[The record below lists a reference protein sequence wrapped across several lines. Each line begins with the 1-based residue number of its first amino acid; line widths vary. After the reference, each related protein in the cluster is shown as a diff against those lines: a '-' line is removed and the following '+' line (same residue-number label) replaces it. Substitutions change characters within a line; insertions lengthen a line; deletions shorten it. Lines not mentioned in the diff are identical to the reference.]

1 MNSKIIKILLLLIV
15 VSALIARLILPVI
28 VDKSLNPI
36 TPHENFEILEEVK
49 LFHESLFIGDW
60 HADSALWS
68 RDLSIDNDHGHVDI
82 PKLQKGNV
90 ALQMFTTVTK
100 SPSGQNYEKNNTN
113 TRDNITA
120 LAIVQGWPIKTW
132 TSLYERAVYQSQ
144 KIHKLSKENP
154 NDLMLIKSKSD
165 LSNFIEKRKKD
176 STLIGG
182 LIGTEGSHALDGEL
196 ENIKKLYDH
205 GFRMM
210 SLHHFFDNKL
220 GGSLH
225 GTSGGGLTPF
235 GENAVK
241 LMQDLEIII
250 DVSHSSE
257 NVVKDVLK
265 LSSRPLVVSHTGFNG
280 HCESPRNINDDLMKS
295 IANKGGIIA
304 IGYWD
309 GAVCDNSP
317 KSVAEALMYG
327 IDLVGENHLSLGSDF
342 DGSITPGFD
351 TSELIAITDWLIK
364 LDATEPQ
371 IRKIMGNNMLLFIQT
386 YLPNEES

>member
-1 MNSKIIKILLLLIV
+1 MKKIIIGLALLVILLLTSGRIFLPSWLDKQMNPVSDHLPFV
-15 VSALIARLILPVI
+15 VSDKARELH
-28 VDKSLNPI
+28 K
-36 TPHENFEILEEVK
+36 T
-49 LFHESLFIGDW
+49 LFIGDW
-60 HADSALWS
+60 HSDSALWN
-68 RDLSIDNDHGHVDI
+68 RDLSKTYDYGHVDI
-82 PKLQKGNV
+82 PRMQTGNM

-100 SPSGQNYEKNNTN
+100 SPSGQNYDSNETGS
-113 TRDNITA
+113 RDNITA

-144 KIHKLSKENP
+144 KIHKLSEENP

-280 HCESPRNINDDLMKS
+280 HCESPRNISDDLMKS

-327 IDLVGENHLSLGSDF
+327 IGLVGENHLSLGSDF

-364 LDATEPQ
+364 LDATESQ

>member
-1 MNSKIIKILLLLIV
+1 MKKIIIGFAFLVFILLVSGRIFLPSWLDKQMNPVSDHLPFV
-15 VSALIARLILPVI
+15 VSDKARELH
-28 VDKSLNPI
+28 K
-36 TPHENFEILEEVK
+36 T
-49 LFHESLFIGDW
+49 LFIGDW
-60 HADSALWS
+60 HSDSALWN
-68 RDLSIDNDHGHVDI
+68 RDLSKSYDYGHVDI
-82 PKLQKGNV
+82 PRMQTGNM

-100 SPSGQNYEKNNTN
+100 SPSGQNYDSNETGS
-113 TRDNITA
+113 RDNITA

-144 KIHKLSKENP
+144 KIHKLSEENP

-280 HCESPRNINDDLMKS
+280 HCESPRNISDDLMKS

-327 IDLVGENHLSLGSDF
+327 IGLVGENHLSLGSDF

-364 LDATEPQ
+364 LDATESQ

>member
-1 MNSKIIKILLLLIV
+1 MKKLFWFLGISII
-15 VSALIARLILPVI
+15 LILFLARVFLPEQT
-28 VDKSLNPI
+28 DRALNPI
-36 TPHENFEILEEVK
+36 TEHNPFKISIDAQQLHET
-49 LFHESLFIGDW
+49 LFIGDW

-100 SPSGQNYEKNNTN
+100 SPSGQNYDKNKTN

-144 KIHKLSKENP
+144 KIHKLSEEHP

-165 LSNFIEKRKKD
+165 LSHFIEKRKKD

-225 GTSGGGLTPF
+225 GTSEGGLTPF

-241 LMQDLEIII
+241 IMQDLEIII

-257 NVVKDVLK
+257 NVVKDVLRI
-265 LSSRPLVVSHTGFNG
+265 SNRPLVVSHTGFNG
-280 HCESPRNINDDLMKS
+280 HCESPRNISDDLMKS

-351 TSELIAITDWLIK
+351 TSELVAITDWLIK
-364 LDATEPQ
+364 YGATESQ
-371 IRKIMGNNMLLFIQT
+371 IRKIMGENMFLFIQT
-386 YLPNEES
+386 YLPNDNS

>member
-1 MNSKIIKILLLLIV
+1 MNPVSDHLPFV
-15 VSALIARLILPVI
+15 VSDKARELH
-28 VDKSLNPI
+28 K
-36 TPHENFEILEEVK
+36 T
-49 LFHESLFIGDW
+49 LFIGDW
-60 HADSALWS
+60 HSDSALWN
-68 RDLSIDNDHGHVDI
+68 RDLSKTYDYGHVDI
-82 PKLQKGNV
+82 PRMQTGNM

-100 SPSGQNYEKNNTN
+100 SPSGQNYDSNETGS
-113 TRDNITA
+113 RDNITA

-144 KIHKLSKENP
+144 KIHKLSEENP

-280 HCESPRNINDDLMKS
+280 HCESPRNISDDLMKS

-327 IDLVGENHLSLGSDF
+327 IGLVGENHLSLGSDF

-364 LDATEPQ
+364 LDATESQ

>member
-1 MNSKIIKILLLLIV
+1 MKKLFWFLGISIIIILFL
-15 VSALIARLILPVI
+15 ARAILPEQT
-28 VDKSLNPI
+28 DRALNQI
-36 TPHENFEILEEVK
+36 TEHRPFKTSIDAQKLHET
-49 LFHESLFIGDW
+49 LFIGDW

-100 SPSGQNYEKNNTN
+100 SPSGQNYDKNETN
-113 TRDNITA
+113 TRDNITT

-132 TSLYERAVYQSQ
+132 TSLYERAVFQSQ
-144 KIHKLSKENP
+144 KIHKLSEENP
-154 NDLMLIKSKSD
+154 NDLMLIKSKLD
-165 LSNFIEKRKKD
+165 LSSFLEKRKKNT
-176 STLIGG
+176 TLIGG
-182 LIGTEGSHALDGEL
+182 LIGTEGSHALDGDL
-196 ENIKKLYDH
+196 ENIKRLYDH

-225 GTSGGGLTPF
+225 GTTGDGLTPF
-235 GENAVK
+235 GKNAVEI
-241 LMQDLEIII
+241 MQDLEIII

-280 HCESPRNINDDLMKS
+280 HCESPRNISDKLMKS
-295 IANKGGIIA
+295 IANKGGLIA

-309 GAVCDNSP
+309 GAICDNSP
-317 KSVAEALMYG
+317 KSVASALMFG
-327 IDLVGENHLSLGSDF
+327 IDLVGEDRLSLGSDF

-351 TSELIAITDWLIK
+351 TSELVAITDWLIK
-364 LDATEPQ
+364 LGATESQ
-371 IRKIMGNNMLLFIQT
+371 IRKIMGKNMLLFIQT

>member
-1 MNSKIIKILLLLIV
+1 MKKLFWFLGISIIIILFL
-15 VSALIARLILPVI
+15 ARAILPEQTDRALNQI
-28 VDKSLNPI
+28 TEHRPFKISVDADQL
-36 TPHENFEILEEVK
+36 HETL
-49 LFHESLFIGDW
+49 LIGDW
-60 HADSALWS
+60 HADSALWN

-100 SPSGQNYEKNNTN
+100 SPSGQNYDKNETN
-113 TRDNITA
+113 TRDNITT

-132 TSLYERAVYQSQ
+132 TSLYERAVFQSQ
-144 KIHKLSKENP
+144 KIHKLSEENP
-154 NDLMLIKSKSD
+154 NDLMLIKSKLD
-165 LSNFIEKRKKD
+165 LSSFLEKRKKN
-176 STLIGG
+176 TKLIGG
-182 LIGTEGSHALDGEL
+182 LIGTEGSHALDGDL
-196 ENIKKLYDH
+196 ENIKRLYDH

-225 GTSGGGLTPF
+225 GTTGDGLTPF
-235 GENAVK
+235 GKDAVE

-280 HCESPRNINDDLMKS
+280 HCESPRNISDELMKS
-295 IANKGGIIA
+295 IAKKGGLIA

-309 GAVCDNSP
+309 GAICDNSP
-317 KSVAEALMYG
+317 KSVASALMFG
-327 IDLVGENHLSLGSDF
+327 IDLVGEDHLSLGSDF

-351 TSELIAITDWLIK
+351 TSELVAITDWLIK
-364 LDATEPQ
+364 LGATEPQ
-371 IRKIMGNNMLLFIQT
+371 IRKIMGKNMLLFIQT

>member
-1 MNSKIIKILLLLIV
+1 MKKLFWFLGISIIIILFL
-15 VSALIARLILPVI
+15 ARAILPEQT
-28 VDKSLNPI
+28 DRALNQI
-36 TPHENFEILEEVK
+36 TEHRPFKTSIDAQQLHETL
-49 LFHESLFIGDW
+49 LIGDW

-100 SPSGQNYEKNNTN
+100 SPSGQNYDKNETN
-113 TRDNITA
+113 TRDNITT

-132 TSLYERAVYQSQ
+132 TSLYERAVYQSR
-144 KIHKLSKENP
+144 KIHKLSEENP
-154 NDLMLIKSKSD
+154 NDLMLIKSKLD
-165 LSNFIEKRKKD
+165 LSKFIEKRKKN

-182 LIGTEGSHALDGEL
+182 LIGTEGSHALDGDL
-196 ENIKKLYDH
+196 ANIKRLYDH

-225 GTSGGGLTPF
+225 GTTGDGLTPF
-235 GENAVK
+235 GKNAVEI
-241 LMQDLEIII
+241 MQDLEIII

-280 HCESPRNINDDLMKS
+280 HCESPRNISDKLMKS
-295 IANKGGIIA
+295 IANKGGLIA

-309 GAVCDNSP
+309 GAICDNSP
-317 KSVAEALMYG
+317 KSVASALMFG
-327 IDLVGENHLSLGSDF
+327 IDLVGEDRLSLGSDF

-351 TSELIAITDWLIK
+351 TSELVAITHWLIK
-364 LDATEPQ
+364 LGATESQ
-371 IRKIMGNNMLLFIQT
+371 IRKIMGKNMLLFIQT

>member
-1 MNSKIIKILLLLIV
+1 MKKLFWFLGISIIIILFL
-15 VSALIARLILPVI
+15 ARAILPEQT
-28 VDKSLNPI
+28 DRALNQI
-36 TPHENFEILEEVK
+36 TEHRPFKTSIDAQKLHET
-49 LFHESLFIGDW
+49 LFIGDW

-100 SPSGQNYEKNNTN
+100 SPSGQNYDKNETN
-113 TRDNITA
+113 TRDNITT

-132 TSLYERAVYQSQ
+132 TSLYERAVFQSQ
-144 KIHKLSKENP
+144 KIHKLSEENP
-154 NDLMLIKSKSD
+154 NDLMLIKSKLD
-165 LSNFIEKRKKD
+165 LSSFLEKRKKNI
-176 STLIGG
+176 TLIGG
-182 LIGTEGSHALDGEL
+182 LIGTEGSHALDGDL

-225 GTSGGGLTPF
+225 GTTGSGLTSF
-235 GENAVK
+235 GANAVE
-241 LMQDLEIII
+241 LMQDFEIII

-280 HCESPRNINDDLMKS
+280 HCESPRNISDDLMKS

-351 TSELIAITDWLIK
+351 TSELVAITDWLIK
-364 LDATEPQ
+364 LGATESQ
-371 IRKIMGNNMLLFIQT
+371 IRKIMGKNMFLFIQT

>member
-1 MNSKIIKILLLLIV
+1 MKKLFWFLGISIIIILFL
-15 VSALIARLILPVI
+15 ARAILPEQTDRV
-28 VDKSLNPI
+28 LNQI
-36 TPHENFEILEEVK
+36 TEHRPFKTSIDAQKLHET
-49 LFHESLFIGDW
+49 LFIGDW

-100 SPSGQNYEKNNTN
+100 SPSGQNYDKNETN
-113 TRDNITA
+113 TRDNITT

-132 TSLYERAVYQSQ
+132 TSLYERAVFQSQ
-144 KIHKLSKENP
+144 KIHKLSEENP
-154 NDLMLIKSKSD
+154 NDLMLIKSKLD
-165 LSNFIEKRKKD
+165 LSSFLEKRKKNT
-176 STLIGG
+176 TLIGG
-182 LIGTEGSHALDGEL
+182 LIGTEGSHALDGDL
-196 ENIKKLYDH
+196 ENIKRLYNH

-225 GTSGGGLTPF
+225 GTTGDGLSPF
-235 GENAVK
+235 GKNAVEI
-241 LMQDLEIII
+241 MQDLEIII

-280 HCESPRNINDDLMKS
+280 HCESPRNISDELMKS
-295 IANKGGIIA
+295 IANKGGLIA

-309 GAVCDNSP
+309 GAICDNSP
-317 KSVAEALMYG
+317 KSVASALMFG
-327 IDLVGENHLSLGSDF
+327 IDLVGEDHLSLGSDF

-351 TSELIAITDWLIK
+351 TSELVAITHWLIK
-364 LDATEPQ
+364 LGATESQ
-371 IRKIMGNNMLLFIQT
+371 IRKIMGKNMLLFIQT
-386 YLPNEES
+386 YLPNEGS

>member
-1 MNSKIIKILLLLIV
+1 MKKLFWFLGISIIIILFL
-15 VSALIARLILPVI
+15 ARAILPEQTDRALNQI
-28 VDKSLNPI
+28 TEHRPFKISVDADQL
-36 TPHENFEILEEVK
+36 HETL
-49 LFHESLFIGDW
+49 LIGDW
-60 HADSALWS
+60 HADSALWN

-100 SPSGQNYEKNNTN
+100 SPSGQNYDKNETN
-113 TRDNITA
+113 TRDNITT

-132 TSLYERAVYQSQ
+132 TSLYERAVFQSQ
-144 KIHKLSKENP
+144 KIHKLSEENP
-154 NDLMLIKSKSD
+154 DDLMLIKSKLD
-165 LSNFIEKRKKD
+165 LSSFLKKRKKNT
-176 STLIGG
+176 TLIGG
-182 LIGTEGSHALDGEL
+182 LIGTEGSHALDGDL
-196 ENIKKLYDH
+196 ENIKRLYDH

-225 GTSGGGLTPF
+225 GTTGDGLTPF
-235 GENAVK
+235 GKNAVE

-280 HCESPRNINDDLMKS
+280 HCESPRNISDELMKS
-295 IANKGGIIA
+295 IANKGGLIA

-309 GAVCDNSP
+309 GAICDNSP
-317 KSVAEALMYG
+317 KSVASALMFG
-327 IDLVGENHLSLGSDF
+327 IDLVGEDHLSLGSDF

-351 TSELIAITDWLIK
+351 TSELVAITDWLIK
-364 LDATEPQ
+364 LGATEPQ
-371 IRKIMGNNMLLFIQT
+371 IRKIMGKNMLLFIQT

>member
-1 MNSKIIKILLLLIV
+1 
-15 VSALIARLILPVI
+15 
-28 VDKSLNPI
+28 
-36 TPHENFEILEEVK
+36 
-49 LFHESLFIGDW
+49 
-60 HADSALWS
+60 
-68 RDLSIDNDHGHVDI
+68 
-82 PKLQKGNV
+82 
-90 ALQMFTTVTK
+90 
-100 SPSGQNYEKNNTN
+100 
-113 TRDNITA
+113 
-120 LAIVQGWPIKTW
+120 
-132 TSLYERAVYQSQ
+132 
-144 KIHKLSKENP
+144 
-154 NDLMLIKSKSD
+154 
-165 LSNFIEKRKKD
+165 
-176 STLIGG
+176 
-182 LIGTEGSHALDGEL
+182 
-196 ENIKKLYDH
+196 
-205 GFRMM
+205 
-210 SLHHFFDNKL
+210 
-220 GGSLH
+220 
-225 GTSGGGLTPF
+225 
-235 GENAVK
+235 
-241 LMQDLEIII
+241 MQDLEIII

>member
-1 MNSKIIKILLLLIV
+1 MKKLFWFLGISII
-15 VSALIARLILPVI
+15 LILFLARVFLPEQT
-28 VDKSLNPI
+28 DRALNPI
-36 TPHENFEILEEVK
+36 TEHNPFKISIDAQQLHET
-49 LFHESLFIGDW
+49 LFIGDW

-144 KIHKLSKENP
+144 KIHKLSEENP

-165 LSNFIEKRKKD
+165 LSSFIEKRKKD

>member
-1 MNSKIIKILLLLIV
+1 MKKLFWFLGISIIIILFL
-15 VSALIARLILPVI
+15 ARVFLPEQT
-28 VDKSLNPI
+28 DRALNPI
-36 TPHENFEILEEVK
+36 TEHSPFKTSIDAQQLHETL
-49 LFHESLFIGDW
+49 LIGDW

-90 ALQMFTTVTK
+90 AIQMFTTVTK
-100 SPSGQNYEKNNTN
+100 SPSGQNYEKNETN

-120 LAIVQGWPIKTW
+120 LAIVQGWPIRTW
-132 TSLYERAVYQSQ
+132 TSLYERAVFQSQ

-165 LSNFIEKRKKD
+165 LSVFIKKRKKN

-196 ENIKKLYDH
+196 ENIKRLYDH

-225 GTSGGGLTPF
+225 GTTGSGLTPF
-235 GENAVK
+235 GVNAIE
-241 LMQDLEIII
+241 LMQEFEIII

-280 HCESPRNINDDLMKS
+280 HCESPRNISDDLMKS

-317 KSVAEALMYG
+317 KSVAEALVYG
-327 IDLVGENHLSLGSDF
+327 IDLIGENHLSLGSDF

-351 TSELIAITDWLIK
+351 TSELVAITDWLIK
-364 LDATEPQ
+364 YGATESQ
-371 IRKIMGNNMLLFIQT
+371 IRKIMGENMFLFIQT
-386 YLPNEES
+386 YLPNDNS

>member
-1 MNSKIIKILLLLIV
+1 MKKLFWFLGISILIILFL
-15 VSALIARLILPVI
+15 ARAILPEQTDRALNQI
-28 VDKSLNPI
+28 TEHTPFKISVDAHQL
-36 TPHENFEILEEVK
+36 HETL
-49 LFHESLFIGDW
+49 LIGDW
-60 HADSALWS
+60 HADSALWN

-100 SPSGQNYEKNNTN
+100 SPSGQNYDKNETN
-113 TRDNITA
+113 TRDNITT

-132 TSLYERAVYQSQ
+132 TSLYERAIFQSQ
-144 KIHKLSKENP
+144 KIHKLSEENP
-154 NDLMLIKSKSD
+154 NDLMLIKSKLD
-165 LSNFIEKRKKD
+165 LSSFLEKRKKNI
-176 STLIGG
+176 TLIGG
-182 LIGTEGSHALDGEL
+182 LIGTEGSHALDGDL
-196 ENIKKLYDH
+196 ENIKRLYDH

-225 GTSGGGLTPF
+225 GTTGDGLTPF
-235 GENAVK
+235 GKNAVE

-280 HCESPRNINDDLMKS
+280 HCESPRNISDELMKS
-295 IANKGGIIA
+295 IANKGGLIA

-309 GAVCDNSP
+309 GAICDNSP
-317 KSVAEALMYG
+317 KSVASALMFG
-327 IDLVGENHLSLGSDF
+327 IDLVGEDHLSLGSDF

-351 TSELIAITDWLIK
+351 TSELVAITDWLIK
-364 LDATEPQ
+364 LGATEPQ
-371 IRKIMGNNMLLFIQT
+371 IRKIMGKNMLLFIQT
-386 YLPNEES
+386 YLPNKEN

>member
-1 MNSKIIKILLLLIV
+1 MKKLFWFLGISIIIILFL
-15 VSALIARLILPVI
+15 ARAILPEQT
-28 VDKSLNPI
+28 DRALNQI
-36 TPHENFEILEEVK
+36 TEHRPFKTSIDAQKLHET
-49 LFHESLFIGDW
+49 LFIGDW

-100 SPSGQNYEKNNTN
+100 SPSGQNYDKNETN
-113 TRDNITA
+113 TRDNITT

-132 TSLYERAVYQSQ
+132 TSLYERAVFQSQ
-144 KIHKLSKENP
+144 KIHKLSEENP
-154 NDLMLIKSKSD
+154 NDLMLIKSKLD
-165 LSNFIEKRKKD
+165 LSSFLEKRKKNT
-176 STLIGG
+176 TLIGG
-182 LIGTEGSHALDGEL
+182 LIGTEGSHALDGDL
-196 ENIKKLYDH
+196 ENIKRLYDH

-225 GTSGGGLTPF
+225 GTTGDGLTPF
-235 GENAVK
+235 GKNAVEI
-241 LMQDLEIII
+241 MQDLEIII

-280 HCESPRNINDDLMKS
+280 HCESPRNISDKLMKS
-295 IANKGGIIA
+295 IANNGGLIA

-309 GAVCDNSP
+309 GAICDNSP
-317 KSVAEALMYG
+317 KSVASALMFG
-327 IDLVGENHLSLGSDF
+327 IDLVGEDRLSLGSDF

-351 TSELIAITDWLIK
+351 TSELVAITHWLIK
-364 LDATEPQ
+364 LGATESQ
-371 IRKIMGNNMLLFIQT
+371 IRKIMGKNMLLFIQT

>member
-1 MNSKIIKILLLLIV
+1 MKKLFWFLGISII
-15 VSALIARLILPVI
+15 LILFLARVFLPEQT
-28 VDKSLNPI
+28 DRALNQI
-36 TPHENFEILEEVK
+36 TEHNPFKISIDAQQLHET
-49 LFHESLFIGDW
+49 LFIGDW

-295 IANKGGIIA
+295 IANKGGII
-304 IGYWD
+304 
-309 GAVCDNSP
+309 V
-317 KSVAEALMYG
+317 SVTGME
-327 IDLVGENHLSLGSDF
+327 LSVTTLQKAWQR
-342 DGSITPGFD
+342 
-351 TSELIAITDWLIK
+351 L
-364 LDATEPQ
+364 
-371 IRKIMGNNMLLFIQT
+371 
-386 YLPNEES
+386 

>member
-1 MNSKIIKILLLLIV
+1 MKKLFWFLGISIIIILFL
-15 VSALIARLILPVI
+15 ARAILPEQT
-28 VDKSLNPI
+28 DRALNQI
-36 TPHENFEILEEVK
+36 TEHRPFKTSIDAQKLHET
-49 LFHESLFIGDW
+49 LFIGDW

-100 SPSGQNYEKNNTN
+100 SPSGQNYDKNETN
-113 TRDNITA
+113 TRDNITT

-132 TSLYERAVYQSQ
+132 TSLYERAVFQSQ
-144 KIHKLSKENP
+144 KIHKLSEENP
-154 NDLMLIKSKSD
+154 NDLMLIKSKLD
-165 LSNFIEKRKKD
+165 LSSFLEKRKKNT
-176 STLIGG
+176 TLIGG
-182 LIGTEGSHALDGEL
+182 LIGTEGSHALDGDL
-196 ENIKKLYDH
+196 ENIKRLYDH

-225 GTSGGGLTPF
+225 GTTGSGLTPF
-235 GENAVK
+235 GENAVE

-280 HCESPRNINDDLMKS
+280 HCESPRNISDELMKS
-295 IANKGGIIA
+295 IANKGGLIA

-309 GAVCDNSP
+309 GAICDNSP
-317 KSVAEALMYG
+317 KSVASALMFG
-327 IDLVGENHLSLGSDF
+327 IDLVGEDRLSLGSDF

-351 TSELIAITDWLIK
+351 TSELVAITHWLIK
-364 LDATEPQ
+364 LGATESQ
-371 IRKIMGNNMLLFIQT
+371 IRKIMGKNMLLFIQT

>member
-1 MNSKIIKILLLLIV
+1 MKKRFWFLGISIIILFL
-15 VSALIARLILPVI
+15 ARAILPEQT
-28 VDKSLNPI
+28 DRSLNQI
-36 TPHENFEILEEVK
+36 TEHEPFKISVDAHQL
-49 LFHESLFIGDW
+49 HETLIIGDW
-60 HADSALWS
+60 HADSALWN

-100 SPSGQNYEKNNTN
+100 SPSGQNYDKNETN
-113 TRDNITA
+113 TRDNITT

-132 TSLYERAVYQSQ
+132 TSLYERAVFQSQ
-144 KIHKLSKENP
+144 KIHKLSEENP
-154 NDLMLIKSKSD
+154 NDLMLIKSKLD
-165 LSNFIEKRKKD
+165 LSSFLEKRKKNT
-176 STLIGG
+176 TLIGG
-182 LIGTEGSHALDGEL
+182 LIGTEGSHALDGDL
-196 ENIKKLYDH
+196 ENIKRLYDH

-225 GTSGGGLTPF
+225 GTSGNGLTPF

-280 HCESPRNINDDLMKS
+280 HCESPRNISDDLMKS

-309 GAVCDNSP
+309 GAICDNSP
-317 KSVAEALMYG
+317 KSVASALMFG
-327 IDLVGENHLSLGSDF
+327 IDLVGEDHLSLGSDF

-351 TSELIAITDWLIK
+351 ASELVAITDWLIK
-364 LDATEPQ
+364 FGATESQ
-371 IRKIMGNNMLLFIQT
+371 IQKIMGKNMFLFIQT
-386 YLPNEES
+386 YLPN

>member
-1 MNSKIIKILLLLIV
+1 MKKLFWFLGISIIIILFL
-15 VSALIARLILPVI
+15 ARAFLPEHT
-28 VDKSLNPI
+28 DRALNPI
-36 TPHENFEILEEVK
+36 TEHSPFETSIDAQQLHETL
-49 LFHESLFIGDW
+49 LIGDW

-90 ALQMFTTVTK
+90 AIQMFTTVTK
-100 SPSGQNYEKNNTN
+100 SPSGQNYEKNETN

-120 LAIVQGWPIKTW
+120 LAIVQGWPIRTW
-132 TSLYERAVYQSQ
+132 TSLYERAVFQSQ

-165 LSNFIEKRKKD
+165 LSKFIKKRKKN

-196 ENIKKLYDH
+196 ENIKRLYDH

-225 GTSGGGLTPF
+225 GTTGSGLTPF
-235 GENAVK
+235 GVNAIE
-241 LMQDLEIII
+241 LMQEFEIII

-280 HCESPRNINDDLMKS
+280 HCESPRNISDDLMKS

-317 KSVAEALMYG
+317 KSVAEALVYG
-327 IDLVGENHLSLGSDF
+327 IDLIGENHLSLGSDF

-351 TSELIAITDWLIK
+351 TSELVAITDWLIK
-364 LDATEPQ
+364 YGATESQ
-371 IRKIMGNNMLLFIQT
+371 IRKIMGENMFLFIQT
-386 YLPNEES
+386 YLPNDNS

>member
-1 MNSKIIKILLLLIV
+1 MKKLFWFLGISIIIILFL
-15 VSALIARLILPVI
+15 ARAILPEQT
-28 VDKSLNPI
+28 DRALNQI
-36 TPHENFEILEEVK
+36 TEHRPFKTSIDAQKLHET
-49 LFHESLFIGDW
+49 LFIGDW

-100 SPSGQNYEKNNTN
+100 SPSGQNYDKNETN
-113 TRDNITA
+113 TRDNITT

-132 TSLYERAVYQSQ
+132 TSLYERAVFQSQ
-144 KIHKLSKENP
+144 KIHKLSEENP
-154 NDLMLIKSKSD
+154 NDLMLIKSKLD
-165 LSNFIEKRKKD
+165 LSSFLEKRKKNT
-176 STLIGG
+176 TLIGG
-182 LIGTEGSHALDGEL
+182 LIGTEGSHALDGDL
-196 ENIKKLYDH
+196 ENIQRLYDH

-225 GTSGGGLTPF
+225 GTTGSGLTSF
-235 GENAVK
+235 GANAIE
-241 LMQDLEIII
+241 LMQDFEIII

-280 HCESPRNINDDLMKS
+280 HCESPRNISDDLMKS

-351 TSELIAITDWLIK
+351 TSELVAITDWLIK
-364 LDATEPQ
+364 LGATESQ
-371 IRKIMGNNMLLFIQT
+371 IRKIMGKNMFLFIQT

>member
-1 MNSKIIKILLLLIV
+1 MKKLFWFLGISIIIILFL
-15 VSALIARLILPVI
+15 ARAFLPEHT
-28 VDKSLNPI
+28 DRALNPI
-36 TPHENFEILEEVK
+36 TEHSPFETSIDAQQLHETL
-49 LFHESLFIGDW
+49 LIGDW

-90 ALQMFTTVTK
+90 AIQMFTTVTK
-100 SPSGQNYEKNNTN
+100 SPSGQNYEKNETN

-120 LAIVQGWPIKTW
+120 LAIVQGWPIRTW
-132 TSLYERAVYQSQ
+132 TSLYERAVFQSQ

-165 LSNFIEKRKKD
+165 LSVFIKKRKKN

-196 ENIKKLYDH
+196 ENIKRLYDH

-225 GTSGGGLTPF
+225 GTTGSGLTPF
-235 GENAVK
+235 GVNAIE
-241 LMQDLEIII
+241 LMQEFEIII

-280 HCESPRNINDDLMKS
+280 HCESPRNISDDLMKS

-317 KSVAEALMYG
+317 KSVAEALVYG
-327 IDLVGENHLSLGSDF
+327 IDLIGENHLSLGSDF

-351 TSELIAITDWLIK
+351 TSELVAITDWLIK
-364 LDATEPQ
+364 YGATESQ
-371 IRKIMGNNMLLFIQT
+371 IRKIMGENMFLFIQT
-386 YLPNEES
+386 YLPNDNS

>member
-1 MNSKIIKILLLLIV
+1 MKKIFLGLLSFVFVLILLGRIFLPAFLDKQMNPVSDHLPFV
-15 VSALIARLILPVI
+15 VSDRAKDLHQTLI
-28 VDKSLNPI
+28 
-36 TPHENFEILEEVK
+36 
-49 LFHESLFIGDW
+49 IGDW
-60 HADSALWS
+60 HSDSALWN
-68 RDLSIDNDHGHVDI
+68 RNLSKTYDYGHEDI
-82 PKLQKGNV
+82 PRMQTGNI

-100 SPSGQNYEKNNTN
+100 SPSGQNYDSNETGS
-113 TRDNITA
+113 RDNITA

-144 KIHKLSKENP
+144 KIHKLSEENP

-280 HCESPRNINDDLMKS
+280 HCESPRNISDDLMKS

-327 IDLVGENHLSLGSDF
+327 IGLVGENHLSLGSDF

-364 LDATEPQ
+364 LDATESQ

>member
-1 MNSKIIKILLLLIV
+1 MKKLFWFLGISIIIILFLV
-15 VSALIARLILPVI
+15 RVFLPEQT
-28 VDKSLNPI
+28 DRALNPI
-36 TPHENFEILEEVK
+36 TEHSPFETSIDAQQLHETL
-49 LFHESLFIGDW
+49 LIGDW

-100 SPSGQNYEKNNTN
+100 SPSGQNYDKNETN
-113 TRDNITA
+113 TRDNITT

-132 TSLYERAVYQSQ
+132 TSLYERAVYQSR
-144 KIHKLSKENP
+144 KIHKLSEENP
-154 NDLMLIKSKSD
+154 NDLMLIKSKLD
-165 LSNFIEKRKKD
+165 LSKFIEKRKKN

-182 LIGTEGSHALDGEL
+182 LIGTEGSHALDGDL
-196 ENIKKLYDH
+196 ENIQRLYDH

-225 GTSGGGLTPF
+225 GTTGSGLTLF
-235 GENAVK
+235 GVNAIE
-241 LMQDLEIII
+241 LMQELEIII

-280 HCESPRNINDDLMKS
+280 HCESPRNISDDLMKS

-327 IDLVGENHLSLGSDF
+327 IDLIGENHLSLGSDF

-351 TSELIAITDWLIK
+351 TSELVAITDWLIK
-364 LDATEPQ
+364 YGATESQ
-371 IRKIMGNNMLLFIQT
+371 IRKIMGENMFLFIQT
-386 YLPNEES
+386 YLPNDNS

>member
-1 MNSKIIKILLLLIV
+1 MKKLFWFLGISIIIILFL
-15 VSALIARLILPVI
+15 ARAILPEQTDRALNQI
-28 VDKSLNPI
+28 TEHRSFKISVDAHQL
-36 TPHENFEILEEVK
+36 HETL
-49 LFHESLFIGDW
+49 LIGDW
-60 HADSALWS
+60 HAVSALWN

-82 PKLQKGNV
+82 PKIQKGNV

-100 SPSGQNYEKNNTN
+100 SPSGQNYDKNETN
-113 TRDNITA
+113 TRDNITT

-132 TSLYERAVYQSQ
+132 TSLYERAVFQSQ
-144 KIHKLSKENP
+144 KIHKLSEENP
-154 NDLMLIKSKSD
+154 NDLMLIKSKLD
-165 LSNFIEKRKKD
+165 LNSFLEKRKKNT
-176 STLIGG
+176 TLIGG
-182 LIGTEGSHALDGEL
+182 LIGTEGSHALDGDL
-196 ENIKKLYDH
+196 ENIKRLYDH

-225 GTSGGGLTPF
+225 GTTGDGLTPF
-235 GENAVK
+235 GKDAVE

-280 HCESPRNINDDLMKS
+280 HCESPRNISDELMKS
-295 IANKGGIIA
+295 IANKGGLIA

-309 GAVCDNSP
+309 GAICDNSP
-317 KSVAEALMYG
+317 KSVASALMFG
-327 IDLVGENHLSLGSDF
+327 IDLVGEDHLSLGSDF

-351 TSELIAITDWLIK
+351 TSELVAITDWLIK
-364 LDATEPQ
+364 LGATESQ
-371 IRKIMGNNMLLFIQT
+371 IRKIMGKNMLLFIQT